1 MASSSLEWHFCVKS
15 HICLRKGRM
24 GRLTVDWVVSHD
36 SVESAETSKILLARY
51 TDLPELPAA
60 VPQDWKGRDWTLFSG
75 KELLTMESD
84 RLYHAFNQKSKTFEM
99 RGILLCGNPSMMFR
113 TATKDHLF
121 FSRLSSIVF
130 IRVWIPLLVGPCDCS
145 RHLSTTTLFAHFL
158 CYLLQWSLD
167 LCQVSCQIPLVRSW
181 TGEMPMVTWI
191 GAPAPA
197 CGVTW
202 LAQAG
207 VWNAEEHQPP
217 PELQSVSAITEWL
230 KCVATLYSLASIHK
244 SVLSM

>member
-1 MASSSLEWHFCVKS
+1 MSCRAESLEMVGAGMITLVSSKCGTDALMFPGSRVFTVALTRSPLFSSPLPRVHTYTSSDCSVWQIGWTNSGLIACLLQQGAHMASSSLEWHFCVKS

-99 RGILLCGNPSMMFR
+99 REFM
-113 TATKDHLF
+113 
-121 FSRLSSIVF
+121 SI
-130 IRVWIPLLVGPCDCS
+130 CE
-145 RHLSTTTLFAHFL
+145 RHLSLFR
-158 CYLLQWSLD
+158 
-167 LCQVSCQIPLVRSW
+167 VN
-181 TGEMPMVTWI
+181 VTQMFRM
-191 GAPAPA
+191 G
-197 CGVTW
+197 
-202 LAQAG
+202 
-207 VWNAEEHQPP
+207 
-217 PELQSVSAITEWL
+217 SVPRQ
-230 KCVATLYSLASIHK
+230 
-244 SVLSM
+244 